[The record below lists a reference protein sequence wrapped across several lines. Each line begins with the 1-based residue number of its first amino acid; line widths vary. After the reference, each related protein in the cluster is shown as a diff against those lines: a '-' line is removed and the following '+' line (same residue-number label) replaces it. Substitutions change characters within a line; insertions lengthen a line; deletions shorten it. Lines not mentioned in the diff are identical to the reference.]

1 MSSGPIPDATDIES
15 DAFGRD
21 LDWDEDPDHFRDHL
35 GKLVKPKPVEKRE

>member
-1 MSSGPIPDATDIES
+1 MSSGPIPD
-15 DAFGRD
+15 GRD